1 MMNYLWLAS
10 GFITIALG
18 IALDDIRQRK
28 HNQQLRE
35 RLSSLNEE
43 LEAADEQSAAYIET
57 IARERKGKSCSKGC
71 GKCG

>member
-18 IALDDIRQRK
+18 IMLDDIRQRK
-28 HNQQLRE
+28 HNQQLRD
-35 RLSSLNEE
+35 RLSMLNEE
-43 LEAADEQSAAYIET
+43 IEAADAQSAAYIET
-57 IARERKGKSCSKGC
+57 IARERQGKSCGKGC

>member
-1 MMNYLWLAS
+1 MNYLWLAS

-28 HNQQLRE
+28 HNQQLRD
-35 RLSSLNEE
+35 RLAMLNEE
-43 LEAADEQSAAYIET
+43 IEAADAQSAAYIET
-57 IARERKGKSCSKGC
+57 IARERQGKNCGKGC

>member
-1 MMNYLWLAS
+1 MNYIWLAS

-28 HNQQLRE
+28 HNQQLRD
-35 RLSSLNEE
+35 RLAMLNEE
-43 LEAADEQSAAYIET
+43 LEAADEKSAAYIET
-57 IARERKGKSCSKGC
+57 IARERQGKSCGKGC

>member
-1 MMNYLWLAS
+1 MNYIWLAS

-35 RLSSLNEE
+35 RLSSLNDE
-43 LEAADEQSAAYIET
+43 LEAADAQSAAYIET
-57 IARERKGKSCSKGC
+57 IARERQGKSCSKGC

>member
-1 MMNYLWLAS
+1 MNYIWIAS

-18 IALDDIRQRK
+18 IVLDDIRQRK

-43 LEAADEQSAAYIET
+43 LEAADAQCVTYMET
-57 IARERKGKSCSKGC
+57 IARERQGKSC

>member
-1 MMNYLWLAS
+1 MNYIWLAS

-35 RLSSLNEE
+35 RLSSLNDD
-43 LEAADEQSAAYIET
+43 LEAADAQSAAYIET
-57 IARERKGKSCSKGC
+57 IARERQGKSCSKGC

>member
-1 MMNYLWLAS
+1 MNYIWLAS

-28 HNQQLRE
+28 YNQQLRD
-35 RLSSLNEE
+35 RLSMLNEE
-43 LEAADEQSAAYIET
+43 LEAADAQSAAYIET
-57 IARERKGKSCSKGC
+57 IARERQGRSCGKGC

>member
-1 MMNYLWLAS
+1 MNYIWLAS

-28 HNQQLRE
+28 HNQQLRD

-43 LEAADEQSAAYIET
+43 LEASDAQSAAYIET
-57 IARERKGKSCSKGC
+57 IARERQGKSCGKGC

>member
-1 MMNYLWLAS
+1 MNYLWLAS

-28 HNQQLRE
+28 YNQQLRD
-35 RLSSLNEE
+35 RLSMLNEE
-43 LEAADEQSAAYIET
+43 LEAADAQSAAYIET
-57 IARERKGKSCSKGC
+57 IARERQGRSCGKGC

>member
-1 MMNYLWLAS
+1 MNYIWLAS

-28 HNQQLRE
+28 HNQQLRD
-35 RLSSLNEE
+35 RLAMLNEE
-43 LEAADEQSAAYIET
+43 IEAADAQSAAYIET
-57 IARERKGKSCSKGC
+57 IARERQGKICGKGC